1 MAEPM
6 AGQEDF
12 FGEMA
17 EPAAPAPRPYRHPRS
32 GPDAALSLVAADL
45 AREKGL
51 AALADTVSVIWN
63 PRMRTAAGRAFVKD
77 SRIELNPRLQD
88 LPDDQRELE
97 LRSTFLHELAHLV
110 AFARAGRRRIQ
121 PHGIEWQQACH
132 DLGIPGEDRCHAL
145 DFKPR
150 RLARKYAYTCPH
162 CRAVIDRV
170 RRLSRRVACYKCC
183 RAHAGGQF
191 DPKFQLVETRLG

>member
-1 MAEPM
+1 MAEE
-6 AGQEDF
+6 GDL
-12 FGEMA
+12 FGEKSV
-17 EPAAPAPRPYRHPRS
+17 PAGASPRSYLHPRS
-32 GPDAALSLVAADL
+32 GKDAALTLVAADL

-51 AALADTVSVIWN
+51 AGLADTVAVSWN
-63 PRMRTAAGRAFVKD
+63 PRMRTAAGRAFAKD
-77 SRIELNPRLQD
+77 YRIELNPRLQD
-88 LPDDQRELE
+88 LPEGQREAE
-97 LRSTFLHELAHLV
+97 LRNTFLHELAHLI

-150 RLARKYAYTCPH
+150 RHARKYAYTCPH
-162 CRAVIDRV
+162 CRAVIERV

-183 RAHAGGQF
+183 RALAKGQF
-191 DPKFQLVETRLG
+191 DPRFQLVESRLG

>member
-1 MAEPM
+1 MAE
-6 AGQEDF
+6 EVDLF
-12 FGEMA
+12 VEKT
-17 EPAAPAPRPYRHPRS
+17 APADASSRAYLHPRS
-32 GPDAALSLVAADL
+32 GKDAALTLVAADL

-51 AALADTVSVIWN
+51 NPLADTVVVSWN
-63 PRMRTAAGRAFVKD
+63 PRMRTAAGRAFAKD
-77 SRIELNPRLQD
+77 FRIELNPRLQD
-88 LPDDQRELE
+88 LPEGQREAE
-97 LRSTFLHELAHLV
+97 LRNTFLHELAHLI
-110 AFARAGRRRIQ
+110 AFARVGRRRIQ

-183 RAHAGGQF
+183 RAHARGQF
-191 DPKFQLVETRLG
+191 DQRFQLVETRLG